1 MELPGGCC
9 CTSIMLLGMLI
20 MIGFVGV
27 SGAASSA
34 TFAVGEPSLCRDMGD
49 TWRGR
54 GSKEGLV
61 VALLIGRK
69 HIEGNYSR

>member
-1 MELPGGCC
+1 
-9 CTSIMLLGMLI
+9 MLIGMLI
-20 MIGFVGV
+20 MLGFVGV

-34 TFAVGEPSLCRDMGD
+34 TVAVGVQSLCRDMGD

-69 HIEGNYSR
+69 AHRGELFKVS